1 MVQIPTLPLTSLDKS
16 FPFTEPQFLLLSS
29 VGITSVSEAYVER
42 GRKEKVYTDVKGHYS
57 RRKEFI
63 NKASMGTGSTGLA
76 VFSFSSKRKTTGNLL
91 PKIRNLVK
99 MTRYKVNIFLESSA
113 FLYSKPHQ
121 LEIVIE
127 ENISLARSN
136 QKYKNI

>member
-1 MVQIPTLPLTSLDKS
+1 
-16 FPFTEPQFLLLSS
+16 
-29 VGITSVSEAYVER
+29 
-42 GRKEKVYTDVKGHYS
+42 
-57 RRKEFI
+57 
-63 NKASMGTGSTGLA
+63 
-76 VFSFSSKRKTTGNLL
+76 
-91 PKIRNLVK
+91 